1 MQFAAQPKP
10 PVGVVFDSDMGSRVD
25 TALALALLYGFDGK
39 NEIRAIALSVT
50 RSNLNSAAYCD
61 AVGRFYAGPV
71 SAAFGAFARTLPV
84 GMATGGK
91 IKDDTPMLTGPLA
104 KLKADGTPAFP
115 HAVHKLNETADPVA
129 VIRNAF
135 TAQFDENAIVVI
147 AGPASNLARVLAL
160 PGAKDLIAH
169 KVRYL
174 VIAAGSYGEGGP
186 VDANVQVDIAAA
198 RKLFE
203 QWPTPVVAVGSEI
216 SDSVM
221 FPASSIENDFGWTP
235 DHPVADAYR
244 AAKPMPYDAP
254 TRDMA
259 AVLYAARPQEG
270 YFKLS
275 EPGTI
280 TVLPDGRTRFAA
292 AAGGKHRYLISDPSQ
307 KDRIL
312 KVYTELASAR
322 PVPRQ
327 RPRRPQNVDAKAPE
341 ANALVPAEKKLP

>member
-10 PVGVVFDSDMGSRVD
+10 PVGVVFDSDMGSHVE
-25 TALALALLYGFDGK
+25 TALALALLYGLDGK
-39 NEIRAIALSVT
+39 SEVRAIALSVT
-50 RSNLNSAAYCD
+50 RSNLDSAAYCD

-84 GMATGGK
+84 GMATDGK
-91 IKDDTPMLTGPLA
+91 VKDETPMLSGPLA
-104 KLKADGTPAFP
+104 KVKADGTPAFP
-115 HAVHKLNETADPVA
+115 HGVHKLNETADPVA

-147 AGPASNLARVLAL
+147 AGPASNLARLLAL
-160 PGAKDLIAH
+160 PGAKDLITR

-174 VIAAGSYGEGGP
+174 AIAAGSYGNGGQ
-186 VDANVQVDIAAA
+186 VDARVQVDTEAA

-203 QWPTPVVAVGSEI
+203 EWPTPIVAIGTEI
-216 SDSVM
+216 SDTVM
-221 FPASSIENDFGWTP
+221 FPALSIEKDFGWTP

-244 AAKPMPYDAP
+244 AAKQMPYDAP

-259 AVLYAARPQEG
+259 AVLYAAHPNEK

-280 TVLPDGRTRFAA
+280 TVQADGHSRFAA
-292 AAGGKHRYLISDPSQ
+292 GAGGKHRYLISDPSQ

-312 KVYTELASAR
+312 KVYTELASAK
-322 PVPRQ
+322 PVVRQ

-341 ANALVPAEKKLP
+341 AKVQVEKPIP